1 MNTRVAIS
9 LPRELKNEI
18 EKKRAESGLSRSEF
32 IRDAIESFMGIDRS
46 INKKL
51 EAKYGPLYE
60 SLKNEDRK
68 ISKEMMS
75 IASKSL
81 DE

>member
-1 MNTRVAIS
+1 MNTRIAIS
-9 LPRELKNEI
+9 LPKILKTEI
-18 EKKRAESGLSRSEF
+18 EKKRTESGLSRSEF
-32 IRDAIESFMGIDRS
+32 IRDAIESFLGIDKT

-60 SLKNEDRK
+60 SLKDEDRK
-68 ISKEMMS
+68 VSKEMMS
-75 IASKSL
+75 IASKNL